1 MRNAE
6 QLPVPISVK
15 YFANLRELIGRSED
29 VLEFREGMTVADVWN
44 QVKGG
49 VRDSTEYLT
58 ALNMEYANNNAPVKD
73 GDEVAFFPK
82 VSGG

>member
-1 MRNAE
+1 MS
-6 QLPVPISVK
+6 IKVK

-29 VLEFREGMTVADVWN
+29 KIEYQAGMTVADIWN
-44 QVKGG
+44 MVKGN

-58 ALNMEYANNNAPVKD
+58 ALNMEYTNNSTVVKD

>member
-1 MRNAE
+1 MA
-6 QLPVPISVK
+6 IKVK

-29 VLEFREGMTVADVWN
+29 SIEYRDGLSVAEIWDMVRGDV
-44 QVKGG
+44 QE
-49 VRDSTEYLT
+49 STAYLA
-58 ALNMEYANNNAPVKD
+58 ALNMEYANTNTIVKD

>member
-1 MRNAE
+1 MA
-6 QLPVPISVK
+6 IKVK

-29 VLEFREGMTVADVWN
+29 SVEYRDGLSVAAIWDMVRGDV
-44 QVKGG
+44 QDG
-49 VRDSTEYLT
+49 TAYLA
-58 ALNMEYANNNAPVKD
+58 ALNMEYANNNTLVKD

>member
-1 MRNAE
+1 MA
-6 QLPVPISVK
+6 IKVK

-29 VLEFREGMTVADVWN
+29 SIEYRDGLSVAAIWDMVRGDV
-44 QVKGG
+44 Q
-49 VRDSTEYLT
+49 DSTVYLA
-58 ALNMEYANNNAPVKD
+58 ALNMEYTNNNTIVKD

>member
-1 MRNAE
+1 MS
-6 QLPVPISVK
+6 IKVK

-29 VLEFREGMTVADVWN
+29 KIEYQAGMTVADIWN
-44 QVKGG
+44 MVKGN

-58 ALNMEYANNNAPVKD
+58 ALNMEYTNNNAVVKD

>member
-1 MRNAE
+1 MA
-6 QLPVPISVK
+6 IKVK

-29 VLEFREGMTVADVWN
+29 SIEFRDGLSVAAIWDMVRGDV
-44 QVKGG
+44 Q
-49 VRDSTEYLT
+49 DTTAYLA
-58 ALNMEYANNNAPVKD
+58 ALNMEYANNDTIVKD

>member
-1 MRNAE
+1 MA
-6 QLPVPISVK
+6 IKVK

-29 VLEFREGMTVADVWN
+29 SIEYRDGLSIAAIWDM
-44 QVKGG
+44 VKGD
-49 VRDSTEYLT
+49 VKDNTAYLA
-58 ALNMEYANNNAPVKD
+58 ALNMEYANNDTTVKD

>member
-1 MRNAE
+1 MA
-6 QLPVPISVK
+6 IKVK

-29 VLEFREGMTVADVWN
+29 SIEYRDGLSVAEIWDM
-44 QVKGG
+44 
-49 VRDSTEYLT
+49 VRGDIQDTTAYLA
-58 ALNMEYANNNAPVKD
+58 ALNMEYANTSTVVKD

>member
-1 MRNAE
+1 MA
-6 QLPVPISVK
+6 IKVK

-29 VLEFREGMTVADVWN
+29 SIEYRDGLSVAEIWDM
-44 QVKGG
+44 
-49 VRDSTEYLT
+49 VRGEVQDSTAYLA
-58 ALNMEYANNNAPVKD
+58 ALNMEYTNNSTIVKD

>member
-1 MRNAE
+1 MS
-6 QLPVPISVK
+6 IKVK
-15 YFANLRELIGRSED
+15 YFANLRELIGRGED
-29 VLEFREGMTVADVWN
+29 TIEFREGLRVTDIWN
-44 QVKGG
+44 MVKGN

-58 ALNMEYANNNAPVKD
+58 ALNMEYTNNNTVVKD

>member
-1 MRNAE
+1 MA
-6 QLPVPISVK
+6 ISVK
-15 YFANLRELIGRSED
+15 YFANLRELMGRSGD
-29 VLEFREGMTVADVWN
+29 TIEFRAGMTVADIWN
-44 QVKGG
+44 MVKGN

-58 ALNMEYANNNAPVKD
+58 ALNMEYANSNTVVKD

>member
-1 MRNAE
+1 MS
-6 QLPVPISVK
+6 IKVK

-29 VLEFREGMTVADVWN
+29 KIEYQAGMTVADIWN
-44 QVKGG
+44 MDKGN

-58 ALNMEYANNNAPVKD
+58 ALNMEYTNNNTVVKD

>member
-1 MRNAE
+1 MS
-6 QLPVPISVK
+6 ISVK
-15 YFANLRELIGRSED
+15 YFANLRELVGRSED
-29 VLEFREGMTVADVWN
+29 KIDFREGMTVADIWN
-44 QVKGG
+44 QVKGN

-58 ALNMEYANNNAPVKD
+58 ALNMEYTNNNTVVKD

>member
-1 MRNAE
+1 MS
-6 QLPVPISVK
+6 ISIK

-29 VLEFREGMTVADVWN
+29 KIEYREGMTVTDIWN
-44 QVKGG
+44 LVKGN
-49 VRDSTEYLT
+49 VHDSTAYLT
-58 ALNMEYANNNAPVKD
+58 ALNMEYTNNNTVVKD

>member
-1 MRNAE
+1 MA
-6 QLPVPISVK
+6 ISVK

-29 VLEFREGMTVADVWN
+29 SIEFKEGMTVTDIWKMVRGDV
-44 QVKGG
+44 KE
-49 VRDSTEYLT
+49 SMAYLT
-58 ALNMEYANNNAPVKD
+58 ALNMEYTNNDTLVKD

>member
-1 MRNAE
+1 MA
-6 QLPVPISVK
+6 IKVK

-29 VLEFREGMTVADVWN
+29 SIEYRDGLSVAAIWDMVRGDE
-44 QVKGG
+44 QVSM
-49 VRDSTEYLT
+49 DYLA
-58 ALNMEYANNNAPVKD
+58 ALNMEYTNNDTIVKD

>member
-1 MRNAE
+1 MS
-6 QLPVPISVK
+6 IKVK

-29 VLEFREGMTVADVWN
+29 KIEYQAGMTVADIWN
-44 QVKGG
+44 MVKGN

-58 ALNMEYANNNAPVKD
+58 ALNMEYTNNNTVVKD

>member
-1 MRNAE
+1 MSIR
-6 QLPVPISVK
+6 VK

-29 VLEFREGMTVADVWN
+29 KIEYRAGMTVADIWN
-44 QVKGG
+44 LVKGN
-49 VRDSTEYLT
+49 VHDSTAYLT
-58 ALNMEYANNNAPVKD
+58 ALNMEYTNNNTVVKD